1 MTPEQ
6 GTIGVFLGAGATG
19 SVVSTGLLTADMLE
33 TAAVFFAC
41 MSGGM
46 MSLTYMKS
54 SLSFARKIL
63 VAIGSGLTAFNSY
76 EVVYEFIPRFD
87 GYDRFTG
94 FTLGF
99 LAFNLL
105 GGLFVA
111 SSKFS
116 KSPLAFFDW
125 AVRRGERPGNKE

>member
-6 GTIGVFLGAGATG
+6 ATIGAFLGAGATG

-63 VAIGSGLTAFNSY
+63 VAIGSGLTAFNGY
-76 EVVYEFIPRFD
+76 EVVYEFIPRFE

-125 AVRRGERPGNKE
+125 AVRRGERPSNKE

>member
-6 GTIGVFLGAGATG
+6 GAIGVFLGVGATG
-19 SVVSTGLLTADMLE
+19 SVVSNGLLSADMLE

-63 VAIGSGLTAFNSY
+63 VAIGSGLTAFNGY
-76 EVVYEFIPRFD
+76 EVIYEFIPRFE

-105 GGLFVA
+105 GGLFVI

-116 KSPLAFFDW
+116 KSPLAFIDW
-125 AVRRGERPGNKE
+125 ALRRGARPGKEE

>member
-6 GTIGVFLGAGATG
+6 SSIGILLGAASTG
-19 SVVSTGLLTADMLE
+19 SVVTTGLLDADMLE
-33 TAAVFFAC
+33 SAAVFFAC

-63 VAIGSGLTAFNSY
+63 VAIGSGLTAFNGY
-76 EVVYEFIPRFD
+76 EVVYEFIPRFE

-116 KSPLAFFDW
+116 KSPLAFIDW
-125 AVRRGERPGNKE
+125 ALRRGERPGKEK